1 MHTFGGMGLTQK
13 NIYRKIN
20 DSMEYGFF
28 CGSASSQ
35 YSVY

>member
-1 MHTFGGMGLTQK
+1 MYMHTFGGMGLAQK

-20 DSMEYGFF
+20 DSKYF

-35 YSVY
+35 YSFY